1 MKQHRSALWLAL
13 LLLLPSAAPGGNS
26 IQAAWQANNGSRP
39 QESKQSPEQNKAAAE
54 ALEEAAQLSRTVVKL
69 YNEGKYDK
77 ALPLAKRAVELR
89 ETALGTDDERVQTA
103 LLNLF
108 EVYTAMRKYGEAQK
122 LIERLLATREKQV
135 GPEGARLAVI
145 LDKLAV
151 LAYLQ
156 RDFDKSEAA
165 YKRALAIREKAFGQE
180 NREVAT
186 SLFLLAEFYR
196 FTGKYDHAQPLYEQ
210 AIVLRAKLLGY
221 RDPEFLKAQERYS
234 CLGHETLDANLRARL
249 KEFTDRIREP
259 YSASKIPP
267 DVVLN
272 GRAIS
277 LPRPEYPD
285 EARRARAQGTVV
297 IKVKIDELGKVFE
310 AYDMCGGDPLL
321 VGSSLEAARHARF
334 SPTKLS
340 GQPIK
345 VSGVITYNFVPT
357 R

>member
-1 MKQHRSALWLAL
+1 MKQHRSAFWLAL
-13 LLLLPSAAPGGNS
+13 LLLLPLAAPGGDS
-26 IQAAWQANNGSRP
+26 IQAAWQTNNGPRP
-39 QESKQSPEQNKAAAE
+39 QELKQSPEQLKAAAD
-54 ALEEAAQLSRTVVKL
+54 ALDEAAQLSRTVVKL

-77 ALPLAKRAVELR
+77 ALPLAKRAVQLR

-108 EVYTAMRKYGEAQK
+108 EVYTAMRKYGDAQK

-135 GPEGARLAVI
+135 GAEGAGLAVI

-165 YKRALAIREKAFGQE
+165 YKRTLAIREKAFGQE
-180 NREVAT
+180 NAEVAT
-186 SLFLLAEFYR
+186 SLFQLAEFYR
-196 FTGKYDHAQPLYEQ
+196 FRGKLDQAQSLYER
-210 AIVLRAKLLGY
+210 AIVLRATLLGY
-221 RDPEFLKAQERYS
+221 RNPEFLKAQERYS
-234 CLGHETLDANLRARL
+234 CIGYETLDANRKARL

-259 YSASKIPP
+259 YSASKIDP

-285 EARRARAQGTVV
+285 EARRAGAQGVVV
-297 IKVKIDELGKVFE
+297 IKVMIDELGKVLE
-310 AYDMCGGDPLL
+310 ASDMCGGNPLL
-321 VGSSLEAARHARF
+321 VSTSLEAARHARF

-340 GQPIK
+340 GQPVK